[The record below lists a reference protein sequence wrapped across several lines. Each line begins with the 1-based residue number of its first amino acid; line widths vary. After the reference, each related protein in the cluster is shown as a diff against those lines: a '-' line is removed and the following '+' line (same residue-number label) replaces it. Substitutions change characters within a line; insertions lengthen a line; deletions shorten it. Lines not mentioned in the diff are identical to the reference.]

1 MQRIAS
7 SRRIPQHFYGTK
19 LHCPVPW
26 AAFLPKAAAARQIA
40 SIARPRQ
47 IRPVS
52 PAKNSAS
59 PQQSQANWPH
69 KSNIQVHSKL
79 ILAAP
84 VVHAKRGI
92 LTLAVRGG
100 AAVIAVLA
108 AYISVIVINRMR
120 WRQFAR
126 VWRKIALPALTST
139 KAARAS
145 AAPRAGATA
154 AEGSLSPVKVAI
166 GMQRDLPILRR
177 PNKSRFINSM
187 LSAEPTA
194 PLVLT
199 GPEGS
204 GKSGIVKQLLLGRP
218 NAVYIDLRATPI
230 SSGSELQ
237 RAVVK
242 ACGYLM
248 PPSELIDRIVF
259 RRQTGS
265 SRGDLAAGLSLIASV
280 LQGMRTEGAHQGAP
294 PVIIIDEVQ
303 HFSMRHLTSLHAL
316 LTGQGGGGGHEAD
329 SHRTDDE
336 LSPQTAG
343 LPAGSLSTDPQVREL
358 LDWCLYLSSSKLA
371 HVVWIASP
379 DVSDALDRCSPSF
392 SARREKLYVDYP
404 RKKSIRKFLSKELN
418 DHLRQRVQAQLAG
431 AWGTPYAPTLSTRLW
446 RWVYG
451 IPEPPAI
458 MGPAPPPPM
467 PQSITDAKGGKG
479 AAAAAALSSVDSVG
493 GLRPLTGDEVEA
505 LIEVLGGN
513 MKDLAVV
520 MAAIAEGGQWSEL
533 VQRLVADAVERVE
546 NVAERLLGG
555 GYVLGAAA
563 SSGGGEHVGNAPG
576 HAAGGT
582 GAKTAV
588 ASGQGAWVS
597 TYGLD
602 GSMRYL
608 RFMDMLA
615 VLALS
620 GRKYVPRQELVNTV
634 FGDAAPEIDVYV
646 DTGLLTCFNLTSSTK
661 MFAAGGSGGGH
672 TAEAAAMV
680 AGGPEELVEGM
691 IQQQQAT
698 ASVAQ
703 SVKEHMAQEPAAG
716 AGATGGGAL
725 RLDPEDIVRNVGVR
739 GRFVSAAT
747 PRLRVAFE
755 VLLRDEKVRTQIRRV
770 QLRVELH
777 RLRVA
782 ERNLEEQH
790 KHLLQHHGVQAYLTR
805 AGQAAFE
812 RAAAVSTRDH
822 LEATAAGEALLKRM
836 TAEAGNAA
844 LSVSGYESGGGESGS
859 SSERLAERSTGFIES
874 SVRSSLMASTQ
885 LKLVRQRIELV
896 TTELATGLPQEAPE
910 PTDDEAE

>member
-1 MQRIAS
+1 MILMSAAS
-7 SRRIPQHFYGTK
+7 RTQG
-19 LHCPVPW
+19 L
-26 AAFLPKAAAARQIA
+26 
-40 SIARPRQ
+40 
-47 IRPVS
+47 
-52 PAKNSAS
+52 
-59 PQQSQANWPH
+59 QS
-69 KSNIQVHSKL
+69 
-79 ILAAP
+79 
-84 VVHAKRGI
+84 RGI

-108 AYISVIVINRMR
+108 AYIGVIVVNRMR

-126 VWRKIALPALTST
+126 VWKRISLPALTSS
-139 KAARAS
+139 KAAQAA
-145 AAPRAGATA
+145 AAPGAGATA
-154 AEGSLSPVKVAI
+154 AAQGGLSPVKLAM

-280 LQGMRTEGAHQGAP
+280 LQGMRAEGAHQGAP
-294 PVIIIDEVQ
+294 PTIVIDEVQ

-316 LTGQGGGGGHEAD
+316 LTGQGGGGGHAEAD

-418 DHLRQRVQAQLAG
+418 DHLRQRIQAQMAG
-431 AWGTPYAPTLSTRLW
+431 AWGTPYTPSTRTRAW
-446 RWVYG
+446 RWLYG

-458 MGPAPPPPM
+458 MGPALPPPM
-467 PQSITDAKGGKG
+467 P
-479 AAAAAALSSVDSVG
+479 AAALPASGSTNKTPPAQALPLEGMG
-493 GLRPLTGDEVEA
+493 GLRTLTSDEVEA

-520 MAAIAEGGQWSEL
+520 MAAVAEGGQWSEL

-563 SSGGGEHVGNAPG
+563 SMSGAEHVGNSPG
-576 HAAGGT
+576 HSSSGAS
-582 GAKTAV
+582 GAKSAV

-661 MFAAGGSGGGH
+661 LFAAGVNSSH
-672 TAEAAAMV
+672 TPEAAAMV

-691 IQQQQAT
+691 LDEE
-698 ASVAQ
+698 Q
-703 SVKEHMAQEPAAG
+703 SVKDSVASIKGQLPPAHA
-716 AGATGGGAL
+716 ASPVPPPPTAAPTAL
-725 RLDPEDIVRNVGVR
+725 HLGPEDIVRNVGVR

-805 AGQAAFE
+805 AGQTAFE
-812 RAAAVSTRDH
+812 RAAAAHSAEQ
-822 LEATAAGEALLKRM
+822 LQANAAGEALLKRM

-844 LSVSGYESGGGESGS
+844 LGYESGGGGEGS
-859 SSERLAERSTGFIES
+859 NSSERLAERSSGFIEA
-874 SVRSSLMASTQ
+874 SVRSSLVTSTQ
-885 LKLVRQRIELV
+885 LRLVRQRIELV
-896 TTELATGLPQEAPE
+896 TSELATGVPPEAPE
-910 PTDDEAE
+910 LTDDEAE